1 MNSESVLGWLEAMG
15 VPSQVVSVAAERDD
29 AWCLLRDDSEG
40 KPVWDVFWREQGNRY
55 DWARFSAERVA
66 CFYLFGRLT
75 WTQALRGAVG
85 PLDSGSTP
93 PRGVPLPGGS
103 VDPGSGPSESASGS
117 SGSGSASSGSGSGS
131 PEASNGPATPATG
144 STPAVPGSGSP
155 DSGNPAA
162 DPVAGSPLERESGT
176 HAATGTESDAGAS
189 HRDTSGTEQ
198 GNAGSERRTSGG

>member
-15 VPSQVVSVAAERDD
+15 VPPRVVSVAAERDD

-40 KPVWDVFWREQGNRY
+40 QQVWDVFWREQGNRY
-55 DWARFSAERVA
+55 DWARFSDERVA

-93 PRGVPLPGGS
+93 PRGVPIPGGS
-103 VDPGSGPSESASGS
+103 ADPGSAS
-117 SGSGSASSGSGSGS
+117 SGSGSASSGPGSASSGSGSGS
-131 PEASNGPATPATG
+131 PDASNGPATPATG
-144 STPAVPGSGSP
+144 NTSADP
-155 DSGNPAA
+155 DSG
-162 DPVAGSPLERESGT
+162 S
-176 HAATGTESDAGAS
+176 S

-198 GNAGSERRTSGG
+198 GTAGSERHTSGE